1 MLNNAKNKYSWL
13 VPNFNW
19 NEETLEQEYK
29 LKCLLGSKSVAEV
42 WEVARAKMKGS
53 AKEVMSN
60 EGVKCNVMAFIEIN
74 ALSKRG
80 IKQKKKRM

>member
-1 MLNNAKNKYSWL
+1 
-13 VPNFNW
+13 
-19 NEETLEQEYK
+19 
-29 LKCLLGSKSVAEV
+29 
-42 WEVARAKMKGS
+42 MKGS

-74 ALSKRG
+74 ALSTRG